1 MNGACGQ
8 PVLSEEASIG
18 ACLGSYQLSAVSYHT
33 VCALAQHI
41 LYLVIGWCKRS
52 WFAFSYSPILSFLI
66 LGLFVAPTNSLAQ
79 DSLDVTFRYLTDGL
93 GQVPERVFVPG
104 TFNSWGQPYI
114 PNTGGCIEPGH
125 RSQMEFERR
134 ARYWQHTVRLPIG
147 ETVAYKIQLHF
158 NDAGTNCAWLSDPL
172 NPRTDPSDNNNS
184 LLTITDPMVFQ
195 LAQELAP
202 SGNIRAVSASFG
214 GSETLMD
221 ITFSVNGV
229 DGGDGLAFY
238 NTDTGVFRFE
248 LDREVQSGAEFLI
261 TATDA
266 AGRVV
271 TGSIGE
277 ILPPITWA
285 TSNFETVR
293 EAVAVGASITRLD
306 GSIDPTLTEAILR
319 VNGEESSVSV
329 SNGDVAIEPSLALG
343 DNVFQLIATVEGQ
356 TFTSDSLVVTRKLHP
371 LDLRYTTA
379 SVGGVDRTFVIS
391 LSLTDL
397 APAGTAIDWVFDEAN
412 STTTVSDLNMSG
424 MRTSATA
431 TAPGELYFDVTATA
445 PNGTET
451 FQRIAVIVEE
461 AGTSRLMRYEENAA
475 WTKQAVVYEIFP
487 LTFGPEAQGTS
498 ANPGTR
504 FQEITAELD
513 YIAQMGF
520 NTIWFMPIMQN
531 QFMDP
536 LSGGYNITNFYRVD
550 PKLGTNDDFKALVE
564 RAHELGIKIILDL
577 TPNHVSPIH
586 PWVQSLREG
595 GPFADYI
602 QTEPNAHNKGLDGR
616 GANLPEIWQVE
627 SGGNL
632 YRKYDGFGDLAN
644 LDWDNDDLQAAM
656 LDVIA
661 FWVREFDIDGWR
673 FDVYWGPWRR
683 YGPDRFGRPIRDLMK
698 RIKPD
703 AWLLGENFG
712 TGAGA
717 EVYYADDDRG
727 SRVVGG
733 LDAAYDWNF
742 YFNAVRGS
750 YGSLRNY
757 DNLVRN
763 GGFWPGPSAR
773 YFRFL
778 ENHDEERIA
787 DLMRAVPDRILPL
800 TGMLLTVTG
809 IPMIYHGQE
818 VGFGDVPGDPRRA
831 PVSWQTE
838 QNGRFARYYQQLAH
852 ARAQFPAFG
861 TQALHAINTTN
872 GVYGFV
878 RPYLDQNAVVLVN
891 FLGAPRTLTID
902 PNPHVEMS
910 HDGPVAYT
918 DLFSDTTY
926 VDTGLDGFTVTVPAY
941 ETVVYITTDQVDF
954 DLPSLPAL
962 PYEAVYTSN
971 QAEAE
976 LPQTL
981 QLDQNYP
988 NPFNPITTITY
999 SLPVATE
1006 AQVEVL
1012 DVLGRR
1018 VQLLSQGFQ
1027 AAGRHTVAFDAT
1039 ALPSGT
1045 YFYRLQANGQVQ
1057 VRTMVLVK

>member
-1 MNGACGQ
+1 MKN
-8 PVLSEEASIG
+8 E
-18 ACLGSYQLSAVSYHT
+18 LGKMGKQLSVVGNQPGKAAGRRLGAVN
-33 VCALAQHI
+33 HI
-41 LYLVIGWCKRS
+41 KRRPRS
-52 WFAFSYSPILSFLI
+52 SFPIPPFSYSPILTL
-66 LGLFVAPTNSLAQ
+66 LLLVLLVAPSSAYAQ

-93 GQVPERVFVPG
+93 GQEPERVFVPG
-104 TFNSWGQPYI
+104 TFNSWGQPYL
-114 PNTGGCIEPGH
+114 PNTSGCIMPGH

-134 ARYWQHTVRLPIG
+134 ARYWRHTVRLPIG
-147 ETVAYKIQLHF
+147 RTVSYKMQLHL

-172 NPRTDPSDNNNS
+172 NPRIDVSDNNNS
-184 LLTITDPMVFQ
+184 LLTVTDPMVFQ

-202 SGNIRAVSASFG
+202 SGNIRAVSASFA
-214 GSETLMD
+214 GSEALTA

-229 DGGDGLAFY
+229 DGGAGLAFY
-238 NTDTGVFRFE
+238 DAATGVFRFE
-248 LDREVQSGAEFLI
+248 LDREVQAGAQFLI

-266 AGRVV
+266 IGR
-271 TGSIGE
+271 TITSDIGE

-285 TSNFETVR
+285 TSDYETVQ
-293 EAVAVGASITRLD
+293 ETVALSANITRLD
-306 GSIDPTLTEAILR
+306 GSIDPTLTEATLR
-319 VNGEESSVSV
+319 ANGEESSTAVT
-329 SNGDVAIEPSLALG
+329 NGEVTFDTPLALG
-343 DNVFQLIATVEGQ
+343 SNVFQLVATVEGQ
-356 TFTSDSLVVTRKLHP
+356 TFTSDSLVVTRRLHP
-371 LDLRYTTA
+371 LDFQYTTA
-379 SVGGVDRTFVIS
+379 SVGGVDRSFTIS

-397 APAGTAIDWVFDEAN
+397 APPGTAITWALDEAN
-412 STTTVSDLNMSG
+412 STTIVSDVSMNGL
-424 MRTSATA
+424 RATA
-431 TAPGELYFDVTATA
+431 TAENAGEVYFDVTATA
-445 PNGTET
+445 PDGTET

-461 AGTSRLMRYEENAA
+461 AGTARLMRYEENAA
-475 WTKQAVVYEIFP
+475 WTKKAVVYEIFP
-487 LTFGPEAQGTS
+487 LTFGPEARGTAS
-498 ANPGTR
+498 NPGTR

-531 QFMDP
+531 QFMDQ

-577 TPNHVSPIH
+577 TPSHVSPIH

-602 QTEPNAHNKGLDGR
+602 QTEPNPHNKGLDGR

-627 SGGNL
+627 AGGNL

-644 LDWDNDDLQAAM
+644 LNWDNDDLQAAM

-717 EVYYADDDRG
+717 EVYYADDDWGTRLA
-727 SRVVGG
+727 GG

-742 YFNAVRGS
+742 YFNGVRRS
-750 YGSLRNY
+750 YG
-757 DNLVRN
+757 NLGAYNAGVRN
-763 GGFWPGPSAR
+763 GDFWPGPNAR

-787 DLMRAVPDRILPL
+787 HLMRAVPDRILPL

-809 IPMIYHGQE
+809 IPMVYHGQE
-818 VGFGDVPGDPRRA
+818 VGFGDVSGDNRRV

-852 ARAQFPAFG
+852 ARTQFPAFG
-861 TQALHAINTTN
+861 TQDFRTLNTSS

-878 RPYLDQNAVVLVN
+878 RPYQDQNAVVLIN
-891 FLGAPRTLTID
+891 FLGAALTIAVD
-902 PNPHVEMS
+902 PTGHVDVS
-910 HDGPVAYT
+910 HDGPIAYT
-918 DLFSDTTY
+918 DVFSDTTH
-926 VDTGLDGFTVTVPAY
+926 VDTELDGFTVTIPAY
-941 ETVVYITTDQVDF
+941 ETVVYITGDQVDF
-954 DLPSLPAL
+954 DLPPLPTL
-962 PYEAVYTSN
+962 PYDAVYTSR

-981 QLDQNYP
+981 HLDQNYP
-988 NPFNPITTITY
+988 NPFNPITTISY
-999 SLPVATE
+999 SLPVASE
-1006 AQVEVL
+1006 AQIEVL

-1018 VQLLSQGFQ
+1018 VQVLAQGFQ
-1027 AAGRHTVAFDAT
+1027 TAGRHTVAFDAT
-1039 ALPSGT
+1039 SLPSGT